1 MMRYKKFGNTD
12 LNVSAFSVGTWELGG
27 AFWAETDREESIAA
41 VRTMVEQ
48 GATTIDTA
56 PIYGFGSP
64 SLPDFGYGNAE
75 VLVGEAVKGMRDKV
89 QIITKCGLNYDRAV
103 GPKSMYKSMTR
114 KEIIEGCEGSL
125 RRLQTDYIDVL
136 FIHWPDNKTPLEEM
150 TGALRELQEAGKIRY
165 YGLSN
170 FTPED
175 TLAAH
180 AMLPVSAVQL
190 QYSMV
195 NRSYEDVLRRMHDA
209 GIGTMTY
216 GSLGSGILTGAIRE
230 LPNFA
235 PNDTRVSFYDYF
247 KEPKFSRIME
257 LLKQMDKIAEQ
268 RGVPLAQIA
277 LNWSTQHDFVDTAIC
292 GVSKPAQALENCA
305 AASWTLTDEEMAFLN
320 DAVEQYA

>member
-1 MMRYKKFGNTD
+1 MRYKPFGNTD
-12 LNVSAFSVGTWELGG
+12 MKVSAFSVGTWELGG
-27 AFWAETDREESIAA
+27 AFWAKTERNESIEA
-41 VRTMVEQ
+41 VRAMVAQ
-48 GATTIDTA
+48 GAVTIDTA
-56 PIYGFGSP
+56 PVYGFGVP
-64 SLPDFGYGNAE
+64 TLPDLGYGNAE
-75 VLVGEAVKGMRDKV
+75 VLVGEAVKGMRSRV

-103 GPKSMYKSMTR
+103 GPKSLYKSMSR

-125 RRLQTDYIDVL
+125 KRLQTDYIDLL
-136 FIHWPDNKTPLEEM
+136 FVHWPDLKTPLEEM
-150 TGALRELQEAGKIRY
+150 TDALSDLQKAGKIRY

-180 AMLPVSAVQL
+180 KLLPVSAVQL

-195 NRSYEDVLRRMHDA
+195 NRSNEAVLRQLHEN

-216 GSLGSGILTGAIRE
+216 GSLGSGILTGTIRE

-257 LLKQMDKIAEQ
+257 LLRQMDRIAEQ

-277 LNWSTQHDFVDTAIC
+277 LNWSTQRDFVDTAIC
-292 GVSKPAQALENCA
+292 GVSKPEQALENCA
-305 AASWTLTDEEMAFLN
+305 AANWELTDEEMAFLN
-320 DAVEQYA
+320 NAVETYA

>member
-1 MMRYKKFGNTD
+1 MRYKSFGNTD
-12 LNVSAFSVGTWELGG
+12 LKVSAFSVGPWELGG
-27 AFWAETDREESIAA
+27 AFWAKTERNESIEA

-56 PIYGFGSP
+56 PVYGFGIP
-64 SLPDFGYGNAE
+64 TLPDLGYGNAE

-89 QIITKCGLNYDRAV
+89 QIITKCGLNYDRSI
-103 GPKSMYKSMTR
+103 GPQSLYKSMTR
-114 KEIIEGCEGSL
+114 KEIVEGCEGSL
-125 RRLQTDYIDVL
+125 KRLQMDYIDVL
-136 FIHWPDNKTPLEEM
+136 FVHWPDMKTPLEEM
-150 TGALRELQEAGKIRY
+150 TDALSDLQKAGKIRY

-180 AMLPVSAVQL
+180 ELLPVSAVQL

-195 NRSYEDVLRRMHDA
+195 NRSNEEVLKQLHAR

-247 KEPKFSRIME
+247 KEPKFSSIMK
-257 LLKQMDKIAEQ
+257 LLKQMDEIGEN
-268 RGVPLAQIA
+268 RHVPLAQIA
-277 LNWSTQHDFVDTAIC
+277 LNWSTQKDYVDTAIC
-292 GVSKPAQALENCA
+292 GVSKPAQAIQNCA
-305 AASWTLTDEEMAFLN
+305 AASWELTAEELAFLN
-320 DAVEQYA
+320 EAIAKYA

>member
-1 MMRYKKFGNTD
+1 MRYKSFGNTD
-12 LNVSAFSVGTWELGG
+12 LKVSAFSVGTWELGG
-27 AFWAETDREESIAA
+27 AFWAKTERNESIEA

-56 PIYGFGSP
+56 PVYGFGIP
-64 SLPDFGYGNAE
+64 TLPDLGYGNAE

-89 QIITKCGLNYDRAV
+89 QIITKCGLNYDRSI
-103 GPKSMYKSMTR
+103 GPQSLYKSMTR
-114 KEIIEGCEGSL
+114 KEIVEGCEGSL
-125 RRLQTDYIDVL
+125 KRLQMDYIDVL
-136 FIHWPDNKTPLEEM
+136 FVHWPDMKTPLEEM
-150 TGALRELQEAGKIRY
+150 TDALSDLQKAGKIRY

-180 AMLPVSAVQL
+180 A
-190 QYSMV
+190 
-195 NRSYEDVLRRMHDA
+195 R

-247 KEPKFSRIME
+247 KEPKFSSIMK
-257 LLKQMDKIAEQ
+257 LLKQMDEIGEN
-268 RGVPLAQIA
+268 RHVPLAQIA
-277 LNWSTQHDFVDTAIC
+277 LNWSTQKDYVDTAIC
-292 GVSKPAQALENCA
+292 GVSKPAQAIQNCA
-305 AASWTLTDEEMAFLN
+305 AASWELTAEELAFLN
-320 DAVEQYA
+320 EAIAKYA